1 MNARY
6 KMDGYLSDIFTGDH
20 SVLEDGKNKKLDVI
34 FLGKISGGAGIN
46 CQWASIIVILEPSW
60 NP

>member
-1 MNARY
+1 
-6 KMDGYLSDIFTGDH
+6 MDGYLSDIFTGDH